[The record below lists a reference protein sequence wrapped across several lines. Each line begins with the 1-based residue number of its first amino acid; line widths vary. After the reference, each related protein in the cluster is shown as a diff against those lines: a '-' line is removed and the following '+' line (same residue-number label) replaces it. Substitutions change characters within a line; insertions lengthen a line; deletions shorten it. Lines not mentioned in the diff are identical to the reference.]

1 MKKRNQIPNRTTYIG
16 IYVKTP
22 AAKCAYLFHIY
33 HSSIKEKALK
43 TTDSI
48 YRQLPDTLLPWYE
61 ENARELPWRQD
72 TEPYHVW
79 LSEIML
85 QQTRVEA
92 VRAYYLRFLEQLPG
106 IQALAEAPES
116 QLFKLWEGLGYY
128 NRARNLQKAARVIE
142 AQYGGRFP
150 NRYEE
155 IRALPGIGPYT
166 AGAVASICF
175 NLPYAAVDGNVLRII
190 TRMTENDAP
199 IDHVQ
204 TKTEIAA
211 QLEKV
216 YPKKHCGQ
224 FTQALMELGA
234 TVCTPKSP
242 KCNACPAKGF
252 CRACANGTVQHY
264 PVKQPKKGKRLEDRT
279 VFLLQCGDSY
289 ALTKRTESGLLV
301 GLWQLPNTLGKLDVD
316 QALHAAEAFGV
327 QPVEVLEQLH
337 RVHIFTHIKW
347 QMTCYHILCTKT
359 SSDFVWA
366 TTQEIQTNY
375 ALPTAFRMFF
385 DLSSENDI
393 AENS

>member
-1 MKKRNQIPNRTTYIG
+1 M
-16 IYVKTP
+16 
-22 AAKCAYLFHIY
+22 
-33 HSSIKEKALK
+33 K

-48 YRQLPDTLLPWYE
+48 YKQLPDTLLPWYKQ
-61 ENARELPWRQD
+61 NARQLPWRQD
-72 TEPYHVW
+72 TKPYHVW

-92 VRAYYLRFLEQLPG
+92 VRTYYLRFLEQLPS
-106 IQALAEAPES
+106 IHALAEAPEG

-128 NRARNLQKAARVIE
+128 NRARNLQKAARVIQT
-142 AQYGGRFP
+142 QYGGRFP
-150 NRYEE
+150 DQYED

-166 AGAVASICF
+166 AGAIASICF
-175 NLPYAAVDGNVLRII
+175 NQPCAAVDGNVLRII

-199 IDHVQ
+199 IHRTQ

-216 YPKKHCGQ
+216 YPKENCGQ

-242 KCNACPAKGF
+242 KCTVCPANSF
-252 CRACANGTVQHY
+252 CRAYANGTVMQY
-264 PVKQPKKGKRLEDRT
+264 PVKQPKKDKRVEDRT
-279 VFLLQCGDSY
+279 VFLLQCGEHY
-289 ALTKRTESGLLV
+289 ALTKRTENGLLS
-301 GLWQLPNTLGKLDVD
+301 GLWQLPNLLGKLDVHE
-316 QALHAAEAFGV
+316 ALHTADTFGV
-327 QPVEVLEQLH
+327 QPVELYKQMH

-347 QMTCYHILCTKT
+347 QMTCYHIRCTKK

-366 TTQEIQTNY
+366 TEQEIQTTY

-385 DLSSENDI
+385 ESHHETDKTESSKK
-393 AENS
+393 SKRL